1 MSKEKVE
8 FVSWPRQTR
17 EGLKRMTR
25 AVLRSKLRAIR
36 FESARRKLRG
46 QRCVEQLSPKFFHFM
61 LYEVTKVHWSHA
73 C

>member
-1 MSKEKVE
+1 
-8 FVSWPRQTR
+8 
-17 EGLKRMTR
+17 MTR